1 MSLVTPF
8 RPGAVIF
15 DLDGTLLDTLEDLA
29 DAANGMLATHGYPTH
44 AIDAYRYFV
53 GDGMNMLVTRAVPED
68 QRDAVTL
75 EKCLITMKR
84 EYQRCLNVKTEPY
97 AGIETMLAELNADK
111 IPLAVLTNKP
121 TPFVEQC
128 IERFFPGNLFDQVIG
143 QHDGLPKKPD
153 PAGAL
158 QIAGAWG
165 FATSE
170 IVYVGDTSTDMET
183 AVRAGMLPVGVLWG
197 FRTREELEKYG
208 AKRLIASPVD
218 LIPVVRQIHEP
229 SD

>member
-1 MSLVTPF
+1 MSF
-8 RPGAVIF
+8 KGVIF

-29 DAANGMLATHGYPTH
+29 DAANGMLAIHGYPTH

-68 QRDAVTL
+68 QRDDGTL
-75 EKCLITMKR
+75 EKCLVTMKR

-97 AGIETMLAELNADK
+97 AGIDPMLAELKASQ

-121 TPFVEQC
+121 TPFATQC

-143 QHDGLPKKPD
+143 QHDRLPKKPD

-158 QIAGAWG
+158 RIAAEWG
-165 FATSE
+165 VAPSE

-197 FRTREELEKYG
+197 FRTGEELEQHG
-208 AKRLIASPVD
+208 AKRLISSPMD
-218 LIPVVRQIHEP
+218 LIPVVKQTV
-229 SD
+229 